1 MSRITIQSADQSP
14 TASLPLLDAVNKQLG
29 VIPNLMKMVGNSPA
43 ALEGYLSLNGAVAK
57 GVLPLATRELLALAT
72 AQFNGCDYC
81 LSAHS
86 YLGKNLARLSEA
98 EMDQARDFHAA
109 DGATNAALHFA
120 RAVMASRGHV
130 SDVDLAAVRG
140 AGFGDAAIVEIVT
153 NVALNVLTNY
163 LNNVAATDIDFPVV
177 LANRN

>member
-1 MSRITIQSADQSP
+1 MSRITIQTADQSP
-14 TASLPLLDAVNKQLG
+14 AASLPLLEAVNKQLG

-72 AQFNGCDYC
+72 AQFNGCNYC

-86 YLGKNLARLSEA
+86 YLGKNLAKLSDA
-98 EMDQARDFHAA
+98 DMDQARDFHSTDA
-109 DGATNAALHFA
+109 GTKAALHFA
-120 RAVMASRGHV
+120 RSVMASRGHV
-130 SDVDLAAVRG
+130 SDADLAAVRA

-177 LANRN
+177 LANRA